1 MQPVRDAMS
10 EEFDDE
16 DPKSPRLVAV
26 AKKRTNA
33 MEAREAVPW
42 SQLRKDDDRDRHR
55 HV

>member
-1 MQPVRDAMS
+1 MQPVLDAMS

-16 DPKSPRLVAV
+16 DPKSPRPVTF
-26 AKKRTNA
+26 AKKRTNS
-33 MEAREAVPW
+33 MEAREALPW